1 MTIRSAVPLAILL
14 TVTCVATAGTRRL
27 QAVAKESTIT
37 YRLSHPFHEVE
48 AVSKDARCDIDAD
61 IDAKTIQD
69 VTVKV
74 DVTTFDSGNSN
85 RDSHA
90 MEVVDALTYPDASF
104 KSTSVS
110 QKGDSVFVDGAL
122 TFHGMTRDVRI
133 AATTDWS
140 AGRLTVTGGFD
151 ISLTAFHIER
161 PALLLIPISDTLR
174 FSFVQIFSL

>member
-1 MTIRSAVPLAILL
+1 MTTRSAAVIAILL
-14 TVTCVATAGTRRL
+14 TVNCAATAGTRRL
-27 QAVAKESTIT
+27 EAVPKESTIT
-37 YRLSHPFHEVE
+37 YLLSHPFHEVE
-48 AVSKDARCDIDAD
+48 SVSRDGRCAIDAD
-61 IDAKTIQD
+61 TDAKTIQD

-90 MEVVDALTYPDASF
+90 MEVVDALTYPEASF
-104 KSTSVS
+104 KSTLVS

-122 TFHGMTRDVRI
+122 TFHGVTRDVRI
-133 AATTDWS
+133 VAKTDWS

-161 PALLLIPISDTLR
+161 PALLLIPVSDTLR